1 MKLLIDMNLSPQWVA
16 AFRDEGFE
24 AVHWSRVGSPDARD
38 EEIMRYAARNEF
50 VIFTHDLDFG
60 GLLAVSRQSKPSVV
74 QVRTN
79 DVLPGAIGKIVVM
92 SLRRF
97 GAELEM
103 GAIVTLDPA
112 KQRVRILPLSR
123 I

>member
-1 MKLLIDMNLSPQWVA
+1 VKLLIDMNLSPQWVPA
-16 AFRDEGFE
+16 LLDEGFE
-24 AVHWSRVGSPDARD
+24 AVHWSGVGSPDATD

-60 GLLAVSRQSKPSVV
+60 GLLALSQQSKPSVV
-74 QVRTN
+74 QVRTT
-79 DVLPGAIGKIVVM
+79 DVLPGAIGKIVVT

-97 GAELEM
+97 GAELEI

-112 KQRVRILPLSR
+112 KQRVRILPLS
-123 I
+123 